1 MTEISLPS
9 GAVFDF
15 GNLSQKD
22 IAERLTTLRGSN
34 PELFQEEVEKEGPPD
49 PATTSYEDLKAY
61 YSGRSSE
68 TEKVETTPEGEVKDL
83 GLQYFVGRGDTDE
96 ERQTRLVSVFGK
108 EGITKVG
115 ADDFVLNLDSIT
127 EEVKEKY
134 NLPES

>member
-68 TEKVETTPEGEVKDL
+68 TEKVENALAAPPVAAI
-83 GLQYFVGRGDTDE
+83 VR
-96 ERQTRLVSVFGK
+96 VPAAS
-108 EGITKVG
+108 
-115 ADDFVLNLDSIT
+115 S
-127 EEVKEKY
+127 
-134 NLPES
+134 